1 MIDITIILLIL
12 LYIIHLNNSHI
23 ERFGGKKK
31 KGGLGKV
38 KVKTKAVTKAA
49 PVKAVTKAAPVK
61 AVTNVATKVAD
72 AVPAKAIVNVA
83 TDVAEA
89 VPAKAIVNVA
99 TDVADTV
106 EDVSNDVANAVE
118 DVANDVAN
126 AVEDVAN
133 DVANAVKPSKG
144 KGCKIKGIGDL
155 AKIDQCI
162 LDLVDDIEGV
172 VDDIAGLKSDFEN
185 IGDTIEGFAKT
196 AVNTVFDG
204 VPIDEV
210 VSFFKDIPGWLKDT
224 LGKLIACDL
233 IYDLTGIDTGAN
245 CDTDVS
251 VENNLK
257 N

>member
-106 EDVSNDVANAVE
+106 EDVS
-118 DVANDVAN
+118 NDVAN

>member
-23 ERFGGKKK
+23 ERFGGKKFGK
-31 KGGLGKV
+31 VKTKV
-38 KVKTKAVTKAA
+38 KVKAVTKVAPAKALPA
-49 PVKAVTKAAPVK
+49 PVKAVTKVAPVK
-61 AVTNVATKVAD
+61 AVTKVATKVAD

-83 TDVAEA
+83 TKVADA

-118 DVANDVAN
+118 DAANVVAN
-126 AVEDVAN
+126 AVEDAAN
-133 DVANAVKPSKG
+133 DVANSVKPSKG

-185 IGDTIEGFAKT
+185 IGTTIEGFAKT

-210 VSFFKDIPGWLKDT
+210 VSFFNDIPAWLKDT
-224 LGKLIACDL
+224 LEKPIACDL

-245 CDTDVS
+245 CDKDVS
-251 VENNLK
+251 V
-257 N
+257 

>member
-49 PVKAVTKAAPVK
+49 PVKAVTTVAPVKAVTTVAPVK

-126 AVEDVAN
+126 S
-133 DVANAVKPSKG
+133 VKPSKG

>member
-126 AVEDVAN
+126 S
-133 DVANAVKPSKG
+133 VKPSKG